1 MSFIIFFRTLKSGV
15 LLVYFCNLCLL
26 IAFKGKK
33 STGDVTGEQ
42 VMKEKEEKDTRI
54 QVYK

>member
-1 MSFIIFFRTLKSGV
+1 M
-15 LLVYFCNLCLL
+15 LLVYFCNSCLL
-26 IAFKGKK
+26 IAFIGKK

-42 VMKEKEEKDTRI
+42 VMKDKEEKDTRI